1 MVTLAKEV
9 SSCLCLHQLT
19 VEVDRILDG
28 LVLDWQDFDALDDLI
43 KEELG
48 KDVVRG
54 AADALL
60 P

>member
-1 MVTLAKEV
+1 M
-9 SSCLCLHQLT
+9 
-19 VEVDRILDG
+19 DRILDG
-28 LVLDWQDFDALDDLI
+28 LVLDWQDFDALDDLV

-48 KDVVRG
+48 KDVVRR

>member
-1 MVTLAKEV
+1 MVALAKEV
-9 SSCLCLHQLT
+9 SPCLCLDQLT

-28 LVLDWQDFDALDDLI
+28 LVLDWQNFDALDDLI
-43 KEELG
+43 KEELCE
-48 KDVVRG
+48 DVVRG

>member
-1 MVTLAKEV
+1 MVALAQEV
-9 SSCLCLHQLT
+9 SPCLCLDQLT

-28 LVLDWQDFDALDDLI
+28 LVLDWQNFDALDDLI

-48 KDVVRG
+48 EDVVRG